1 MRLWLEWWKIVLQ
14 LRDACSRHRTF
25 LWLGVALAGFT
36 IRVDLL
42 GVTSIIRALGL
53 LECNYDRL
61 LDFFHSKALST
72 QKLTQVWINIALK
85 YLPLL
90 KRNGRIV
97 LVGDGIKIP
106 KSGKK
111 MPAVKKLFQESESN
125 TKPSYIFGH
134 SYQAVG
140 VLAGI
145 MPSIF
150 AVPLISR
157 IHEGIILSNRDKR
170 TLMDKM
176 VKLLISITSQYPYY
190 FVADSYYACKTIIHG
205 VLRNGNHLV
214 SRVKTNAVAYESA
227 NPQKHKGKRG
237 RKRKYGRK
245 IKLFELFNNVEIME
259 EAQSPLHDDKGTM
272 IRFLVQDLIW
282 RRAAV
287 MVRFVAVIHPTKG
300 KILLMCTDLSLSAV
314 EIIELYGLRFK
325 IELSFKQ
332 AVREIGAYSYHFWMK
347 NMKKI
352 KRSGK
357 NQYLH
362 KNTEKYRKAVLRKIE
377 AYHRFVQ
384 IGIIAQG
391 LLQYLACCHT
401 KLVWNSFGSWIRTI
415 RPGILPS
422 EMVTSI
428 AMRNTFPE
436 FLAGSNEKVN
446 LTKFIVERIDIARTE
461 GARLVA

>member
-1 MRLWLEWWKIVLQ
+1 MGVVL
-14 LRDACSRHRTF
+14 
-25 LWLGVALAGFT
+25 VGFT

-53 LECNYDRL
+53 LECCYDRL
-61 LDFFHSKALST
+61 LDFFHSKALSI
-72 QKLTQVWINIALK
+72 QKLTQVWINIVLK

-97 LVGDGIKIP
+97 LVGDGIKIS
-106 KSGKK
+106 KAGKK

-134 SYQAVG
+134 SYQAVAL
-140 VLAGI
+140 LAGV
-145 MPSIF
+145 MPGIF
-150 AVPLISR
+150 AIPLISR
-157 IHEGIILSNRDKR
+157 IHDGLILSNRDHR
-170 TLMDKM
+170 TLLDKM
-176 VKLLISITSQYPYY
+176 VELLMSIAIQYPFY
-190 FVADSYYACKTIIHG
+190 FVADAYYACKTIIHG
-205 VLRNGNHLV
+205 VLENGNHLI
-214 SRVKTNAVAYESA
+214 SRVKTNAVAYEPA
-227 NPQKHKGKRG
+227 KKQQHKGKRG
-237 RKRKYGRK
+237 RKKKYGQK
-245 IKLFELFNNVEIME
+245 IKLVTLFNNAGKMQQ
-259 EAQSPLHDDKGTM
+259 APSPLHDEKGIV
-272 IRFLVQDLIW
+272 IRFLVKDLIW

-287 MVRFVAVIHPTKG
+287 MVRFVAVVHPTKG
-300 KILLMCTDLSLSAV
+300 KILLMCTDLSLSALD
-314 EIIELYGLRFK
+314 IIELYGLRFK

-332 AVREIGAYSYHFWMK
+332 AIREIGAYTYHFWMRNIK
-347 NMKKI
+347 PL

-357 NQYLH
+357 NLYLH
-362 KNTEKYRKAVLRKIE
+362 RNTEKYREAVMRKID

-422 EMVTSI
+422 EMVTAI

-446 LTKFIVERIDIARTE
+446 LTKFIVERIDVFRTE